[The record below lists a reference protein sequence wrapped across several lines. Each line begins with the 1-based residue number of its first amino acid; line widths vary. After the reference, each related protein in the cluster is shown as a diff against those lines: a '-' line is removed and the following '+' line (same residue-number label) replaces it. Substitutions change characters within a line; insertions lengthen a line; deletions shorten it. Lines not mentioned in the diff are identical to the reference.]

1 MKLEVQV
8 VEKAIEVVKKPRERK
23 KAISSMNNKGKTKKE
38 KKSKN
43 PNLPKC
49 LPIAFFLFMDDFRKE
64 YKATNP
70 CSKSVAVA
78 AKEDGERW
86 KSMSDEEK
94 NVYVDAH
101 KGCSGTKHQHIFSKE
116 LYERLEL

>member
-43 PNLPKC
+43 PNLPKR
-49 LPIAFFLFMDDFRKE
+49 PPTAFFLFMWSSMALVMPLIISIPYLGFILHDFIVVLFW
-64 YKATNP
+64 
-70 CSKSVAVA
+70 S
-78 AKEDGERW
+78 
-86 KSMSDEEK
+86 
-94 NVYVDAH
+94 
-101 KGCSGTKHQHIFSKE
+101 
-116 LYERLEL
+116 